1 MARTATCYA
10 NQTPPYYHNVT
21 FIVRETGEKLIK
33 SFESEYMAY
42 KFVNKLKHSKRC
54 VLVSYPSFK

>member
-1 MARTATCYA
+1 MARVSTCYA
-10 NQTPPYYHNVT
+10 NEKAPYFYNVT
-21 FIVRETGEKLIK
+21 FFVVETGEKLTK

-54 VLVSYPSFK
+54 ILVSYPLFK